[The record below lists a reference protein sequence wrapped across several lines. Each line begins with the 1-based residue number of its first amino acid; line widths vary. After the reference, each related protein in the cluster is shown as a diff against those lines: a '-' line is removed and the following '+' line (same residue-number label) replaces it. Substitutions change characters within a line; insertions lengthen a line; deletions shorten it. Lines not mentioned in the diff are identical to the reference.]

1 MAKKEKHIVFGY
13 KTKDGKC
20 WLGFKPNV
28 SKEELAAKY
37 TEVSEQEWQEHLASL
52 HHEPTAEQKAKAET
66 KRRIGELKRFLNET
80 DWVVI
85 KIAEETD
92 ATKIA
97 ALREKYASVIA
108 DRISIRAEINELEEQ
123 L

>member
-1 MAKKEKHIVFGY
+1 MKELKYFY
-13 KTKDGKC
+13 KTENGKG
-20 WLGFKPNV
+20 WLADYVPHNEEGLV
-28 SKEELAAKY
+28 AITKEE
-37 TEVSEQEWQEHLASL
+37 WNEHCASL